1 MDKRSYNL
9 CSHPLVRKEQA
20 GATGMSDSKALHLIT
35 MQHGL
40 LIPCCS
46 KHQCCYYNPVIIT
59 PIILPPMGNFEELL
73 FLKNFNLKFHS
84 KGNPAGQRPLDF
96 APRGPLLWNS
106 NKSTSYLT
114 GVLLSLER
122 TPQGLMQKEVLLWMW
137 HQLNLYLVKKV
148 IHSCIQQW
156 YLLNVSYILN
166 WILLGYGERSRNN
179 KAYARHLVYHFL
191 GKNICTY
198 LKS

>member
-1 MDKRSYNL
+1 MAY
-9 CSHPLVRKEQA
+9 
-20 GATGMSDSKALHLIT
+20 
-35 MQHGL
+35 L
-40 LIPCCS
+40 LPAVPNI
-46 KHQCCYYNPVIIT
+46 NAAIIT
-59 PIILPPMGNFEELL
+59 PSLLLLLHCPQWGILKSYFF
-73 FLKNFNLKFHS
+73 FLNVNLKFHS
-84 KGNPAGQRPLDF
+84 KDDPAGQRPSDF

-148 IHSCIQQW
+148 IHLCIQQW

-179 KAYARHLVYHFL
+179 KAYARHLVYNFL
-191 GKNICTY
+191 GKNICTL